1 MNFSSLISYNCK
13 VVHQSEKWQSGDMKA
28 FEVLFQQ
35 YKGLVLKTAMLIINN
50 LEEAEDILQDVF
62 MNVWE
67 ARNTFDS
74 TKGKFTTWLYRIT
87 INQSISRYR
96 KKQPAAI
103 SFEETSHNPTSIH
116 SKYLPAKSLEINWEY
131 ERLMKAVD
139 LLDNRH
145 RIVLILRYFNDL
157 PYKEIAKVLDIPV
170 GTIKSRIYN
179 ALKSLRG
186 QMNTAI
192 TDVNT

>member
-1 MNFSSLISYNCK
+1 
-13 VVHQSEKWQSGDMKA
+13 MKA
-28 FEVLFQQ
+28 FEALFQQ

-50 LEEAEDILQDVF
+50 LEEAEDILQEVF
-62 MNVWE
+62 MNIWE
-67 ARNTFDS
+67 SRSNFDS
-74 TKGKFTTWLYRIT
+74 AKGKFTTWLYRIT

-96 KKQPAAI
+96 KKQPVAI
-103 SFEETSHNPTSIH
+103 SLEETNYNPTSMY

-131 ERLMKAVD
+131 ERLMKAVN
-139 LLDNRH
+139 LLDDRH

-157 PYKEIAKVLDIPV
+157 PYNEIAKVLDIPV
-170 GTIKSRIYN
+170 GTVKSRIYN
-179 ALKSLRG
+179 VLKSLRE